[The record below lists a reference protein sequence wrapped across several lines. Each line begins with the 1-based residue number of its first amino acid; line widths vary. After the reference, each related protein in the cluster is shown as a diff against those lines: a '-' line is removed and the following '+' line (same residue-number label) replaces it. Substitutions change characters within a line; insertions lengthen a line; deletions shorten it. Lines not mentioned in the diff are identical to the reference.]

1 MVRDEL
7 VSEIS
12 MRRDIPMD
20 EVEEVLE
27 EQDILLAEE
36 ASRKKKRMCKCFW
49 STVIIFLAGIAA
61 TIVFLDKKEKINLED
76 IEEMVKRNVKK
87 YADKIR
93 G

>member
-12 MRRDIPMD
+12 MRCDIPMD

-36 ASRKKKRMCKCFW
+36 ASRKKKRKCKCFW
-49 STVIIFLAGIAA
+49 STVIIFIAGMAA
-61 TIVFLDKKEKINLED
+61 AVVFLDKKEKINLED

-87 YADKIR
+87 YANKIR

>member
-12 MRRDIPMD
+12 MRRDIPME

-27 EQDILLAEE
+27 EQDMILAEE
-36 ASRKKKRMCKCFW
+36 ASRKKKRKCKCFW
-49 STVIIFLAGIAA
+49 STVIIFIAGMAA
-61 TIVFLDKKEKINLED
+61 AIVFLDKKEKISLDD
-76 IEEMVKRNVKK
+76 IESMVKSNVRK
-87 YADKIR
+87 YVDKIR

>member
-12 MRRDIPMD
+12 MRCDIPME

-27 EQDILLAEE
+27 EQDMLLAEE
-36 ASRKKKRMCKCFW
+36 ASRKKKRKCKRFW
-49 STVIIFLAGIAA
+49 SMVIIFIAGMAA
-61 TIVFLDKKEKINLED
+61 AIVFLDKKEKISLDD
-76 IEEMVKRNVKK
+76 IEDMVRRNVKK